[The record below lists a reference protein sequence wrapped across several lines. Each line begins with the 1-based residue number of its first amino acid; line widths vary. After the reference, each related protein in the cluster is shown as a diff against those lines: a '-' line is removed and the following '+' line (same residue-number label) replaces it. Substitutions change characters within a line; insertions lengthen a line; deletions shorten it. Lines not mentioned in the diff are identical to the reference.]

1 MEYSIHKKNCLPQ
14 AIGDRRRTPR
24 YRFEMNVSLQIL
36 VPEET
41 FTPIIY
47 ECNTHDVSRGGMRV
61 AIEKLPNTMY
71 KKLLSTTRFARISF
85 NDPFNGAKIKLTY
98 RIVWLDYRKPD
109 PAEKFGPCYMALSLE
124 ERDNQN
130 LSGLVEFMR
139 EIQTRLPMMLD
150 EPAIRSGVMP

>member
-1 MEYSIHKKNCLPQ
+1 MEYSIREKNCPSP
-14 AIGDRRRTPR
+14 AMGDRRGTPR
-24 YRFEMNVSLQIL
+24 FRFEMNVSLQIL

-47 ECNTHDVSRGGMRV
+47 DCKTHDVSRGGMRV
-61 AIEKLPNTMY
+61 MIEKLPYMLY

-85 NDPFNGAKIKLTY
+85 NDPFSDAKIKLTY

-109 PAEKFGPCYMALSLE
+109 PAEKYGPCYMALAIE
-124 ERDNQN
+124 ERDNQDM
-130 LSGLVEFMR
+130 SGLTEFMH

-150 EPAIRSGVMP
+150 ESGT